1 MGWGWLA
8 VTVHTHIYSSKRT
21 SKAHGVNSG
30 PAKVKAAVLL
40 TRGSGAG
47 ATARG
52 AVTLEGSSC
61 HRAGTGFS
69 LKQQSSGQNLLLPP
83 RAGRPDPV
91 NPAAQTREG
100 RQIRW
105 DGGLS
110 GWSPPEINQTL
121 TEAWGPWGPGL
132 LRNGP
137 RASGARTGWGA
148 ANILG
153 SLLALVALPRAS
165 RIGLGTIFNIL

>member
-1 MGWGWLA
+1 MSWC
-8 VTVHTHIYSSKRT
+8 THIYTQSVT
-21 SKAHGVNSG
+21 SPRCTPTGTGQVQGCRS
-30 PAKVKAAVLL
+30 PL
-40 TRGSGAG
+40 TGGSGEAG
-47 ATARG
+47 PLDSERCYP
-52 AVTLEGSSC
+52 EGPSC

-69 LKQQSSGQNLLLPP
+69 LKQQSSGQDLLLPP
-83 RAGRPDPV
+83 RAGRPTSV

-132 LRNGP
+132 LRKWSKGKWGRD
-137 RASGARTGWGA
+137 RAGVK
-148 ANILG
+148 NILG
-153 SLLALVALPRAS
+153 SLLPWWPSPGPHELAWEPYS
-165 RIGLGTIFNIL
+165 ISCNKP

>member
-1 MGWGWLA
+1 MSRC
-8 VTVHTHIYSSKRT
+8 THIYSSKRDF
-21 SKAHGVNSG
+21 SKAHAQQG

-40 TRGSGAG
+40 LPGDLGKLG
-47 ATARG
+47 HLARG
-52 AVTLEGSSC
+52 AVTLEGLSC

-83 RAGRPDPV
+83 RAGRPISV

-132 LRNGP
+132 LKKW
-137 RASGARTGWGA
+137 SKSKWGKDRVGVK
-148 ANILG
+148 NILG
-153 SLLALVALPRAS
+153 SLLPWWPSPGPHELVWEPYS
-165 RIGLGTIFNIL
+165 ISCNKP